1 MDQLS
6 LTTEWV
12 DLSDEE
18 KVERGLS
25 LANLIREAQLLDDEH
40 AERKKDMK
48 KERETVEAQI
58 AALATIVR
66 TGVCARSVFPVPVGP
81 MRRTLLFCSSTSPR
95 FLEISRRL

>member
-12 DLSDEE
+12 DLSEEE

-40 AERKKDMK
+40 AERKRDMK
-48 KERETVEAQI
+48 KEREMVEAQI
-58 AALATIVR
+58 AALAQIVR
-66 TGVCARSVFPVPVGP
+66 SGREERPVTRS
-81 MRRTLLFCSSTSPR
+81 RA
-95 FLEISRRL
+95 

>member
-66 TGVCARSVFPVPVGP
+66 TGKEERPVTRG
-81 MRRTLLFCSSTSPR
+81 RA
-95 FLEISRRL
+95 

>member
-6 LTTEWV
+6 LTSEWV
-12 DLSDEE
+12 DLTEEE

-40 AERKKDMK
+40 AERKRDMK

-66 TGVCARSVFPVPVGP
+66 TGK
-81 MRRTLLFCSSTSPR
+81 
-95 FLEISRRL
+95 E